1 MTLPTPS
8 FAFYHRL
15 NSRERVLLLVTAG
28 SLLFILNLV
37 LLSFLLRN
45 SHELN
50 LQYAAKSQE
59 LNGELLF
66 AAQKPGLW
74 EPRNNWLHANQPE
87 LKNRA
92 LAGSQLLETVQ
103 GIARGASVI
112 VTNPSIPS
120 PTGSSPSNPS
130 GGNPDFQPVTVRIQ
144 TQSDWRNLV
153 KFIAA
158 LQTPKSFLMFEQASL
173 RTDRA
178 DPNVM
183 RGEFLISKWYAPGGK

>member
-1 MTLPTPS
+1 MVIPTPS

-15 NSRERVLLLVTAG
+15 NPRERVLLLIVVG
-28 SLLFILNLV
+28 SVLFILNLIV
-37 LLSFLLRN
+37 LSFLLRT
-45 SHELN
+45 SGELN
-50 LQYAAKSQE
+50 QQYAAKSQE

-74 EPRNNWLHANQPE
+74 EPRNGWLHATQPE

-103 GIARGASVI
+103 GIARGSAVI
-112 VTNPSIPS
+112 VTNPSIQT
-120 PTGSSPSNPS
+120 PTNSSPANPS
-130 GGNPDFQPVTVRIQ
+130 GGNTDYQPVTVRIM

-153 KFIAA
+153 KFLAA
-158 LQTPKSFLMFEQASL
+158 IQQPKSFLVFEQASL
-173 RTDRA
+173 HTDQA

-183 RGEFLISKWYAPGGK
+183 HGEFLISKWYAPGGK